1 MITFLLICAG
11 LVLLYLGAE
20 LLVRGAVRTAVCL
33 GVSPLVIGL
42 TVVAYGTS
50 APELTVSI
58 QAALEHLGDLAA
70 ANVVGSNTFN
80 IALILG
86 VSSLI
91 CPISVGVQL
100 VRQDVPVM
108 IGVSLLC
115 VLFLWDRRLSRLE
128 GFFLF
133 AGIVLYTA
141 WIFYQAKRRPQ
152 PAAIPTSSVLPTGGK
167 KGIWLAIIGCVGG
180 LLFLIAGSKSL
191 IVGSVRMAR
200 YFGVS
205 EVIIGLTIVSGGTSL
220 PELATSVLA
229 AIRRQPDI
237 ALGNI
242 AGSNIFNIL
251 AILGL
256 SSLAV
261 PYAAPGLTGF
271 DLGMMLATAILSL
284 IFLRTRF
291 TLSRLE
297 GGIFLCI
304 YAFYLWRLWPK

>member
-1 MITFLLICAG
+1 MITFLLICGG

-50 APELTVSI
+50 APELTVSV

-70 ANVVGSNTFN
+70 GNVVGSNTFN

-91 CPISVGVQL
+91 CPISVRVQL

-115 VLFLWDRRLSRLE
+115 VLFFWDRHLSRLE

-133 AGIVLYTA
+133 AGFLFYTA
-141 WIFYQAKRRPQ
+141 WIFYQAKRQPQ
-152 PAAIPTSSVLPTGGK
+152 PLAIPTSSVLPRGGK

-180 LLFLIAGSKSL
+180 LLFLVAGSKSL

-256 SSLAV
+256 SSLVV
-261 PYAAPGLTGF
+261 PYSAPGLTGF